1 MLNFVF
7 LTTLLS
13 TASLNFYN
21 SIGTVFNIPTSKLST
36 FVFKVF
42 KLVETLSIFLRPS
55 MSTSTFKTIKSFL
68 EVKADVSTNVAS
80 PKFF

>member
-7 LTTLLS
+7 LATLLS

-36 FVFKVF
+36 FVFKAF
-42 KLVETLSIFLRPS
+42 KLVETLSNFLKPS
-55 MSTSTFKTIKSFL
+55 LSTSTFKAIKSFL
-68 EVKADVSTNVAS
+68 EVKSDVSTNVAS
-80 PKFF
+80 PNFF